1 METLNK
7 LTEEGNKNFTILI
20 AEDNKLQSQ
29 ILEDLITPL
38 GYKVIKAFDGEE
50 TLEKAFRNLPD
61 LILLDVVMP
70 KLDGYKICKVLKKD
84 NKTWFI
90 PIIIITS
97 LNKLN
102 HNIKAIEMGADD
114 FLTKPFNEILLSA
127 RIGSLIKVKSLND
140 QIAMHSVS
148 LEQQVKERTSELQEA
163 KNVTV
168 FALAKLAECRDLET
182 GEHLERIMNYSK
194 IMAKELSTTK
204 KYKNI
209 INEEFVEMIYT
220 SSSLHDIG
228 KVGIPDRILLKP
240 GKLTAEEFE
249 IMKTHALI
257 GGDALEAA
265 EKKIKGESF
274 LKLAKEIAYSHHEK
288 FDGSGYPFG
297 YKGDDIPIGA
307 RIMALADVYDAMT
320 SKRVYK
326 NKFSHEVT
334 RNFIIA
340 NAENHFGPDIVQTFL
355 NIENEFIRIKKIIN
369 T

>member
-1 METLNK
+1 METLNQK
-7 LTEEGNKNFTILI
+7 VEEGNKKFTVLI

-50 TLEKAFRNLPD
+50 TLEKAFSNLPD

-70 KLDGYKICKVLKKD
+70 KVDGYKICKVLKKD

-102 HNIKAIEMGADD
+102 DNIIAIKMGADD

-127 RIGSLIKVKSLND
+127 RINSLIKVKSLND
-140 QIAMHSVS
+140 QIAMHSVL
-148 LEQQVKERTSELQEA
+148 LEQEVKERTSELQEA

-168 FALAKLAECRDLET
+168 FALAKLAECRDRET

-194 IMAKELSTTK
+194 IMAKELSTTEKFK
-204 KYKNI
+204 KI
-209 INEEFVEMIYT
+209 ITEEYIEMIYT

-240 GKLTAEEFE
+240 GKLTEEEFE
-249 IMKTHALI
+249 IMKTHTMM
-257 GGDALEAA
+257 GGDALAAA

-274 LKLAKEIAYSHHEK
+274 LKLAREIAYCHHEK

-297 YKGDDIPIGA
+297 HKGGGIPISA

-334 RNFIIA
+334 RSFIID
-340 NAENHFGPDIVQTFL
+340 NTENHFGPDVVQAFL
-355 NIENEFIRIKKIIN
+355 NIENEFIKIKKFLNI
-369 T
+369 

>member
-7 LTEEGNKNFTILI
+7 IAKEGNKNFTILI

-70 KLDGYKICKVLKKD
+70 KVDGYKVCKALKKD

-102 HNIKAIEMGADD
+102 DNIKAIELGADD

-127 RIGSLIKVKSLND
+127 RVNSLIKVKSLND
-140 QIAMHSVS
+140 QIAMHSVL
-148 LEQQVKERTSELQEA
+148 LEQQVKERTSELQET

-168 FALAKLAECRDLET
+168 FSLAKLAECRDRET
-182 GEHLERIMNYSK
+182 GKHLERIMNYSK
-194 IMAKELSTTK
+194 IMAKELSTAEK
-204 KYKNI
+204 FKNI
-209 INEEFVEMIYT
+209 ITEEYIEMIYT

-240 GKLTAEEFE
+240 GKLTEEEFE
-249 IMKTHALI
+249 IMKTHTLI

-274 LKLAKEIAYSHHEK
+274 LKLAKEIAYCHHEK
-288 FDGSGYPFG
+288 SDGSGYPFG
-297 YKGDDIPIGA
+297 YKGDEIPVSA
-307 RIMALADVYDAMT
+307 RIMSLADVYDAMT

-326 NKFSHEVT
+326 NKISHEVT

-340 NAENHFGPDIVQTFL
+340 NTENHFGPDLVQAFL
-355 NIENEFIRIKKIIN
+355 NIENEFIKVKKILNI
-369 T
+369 